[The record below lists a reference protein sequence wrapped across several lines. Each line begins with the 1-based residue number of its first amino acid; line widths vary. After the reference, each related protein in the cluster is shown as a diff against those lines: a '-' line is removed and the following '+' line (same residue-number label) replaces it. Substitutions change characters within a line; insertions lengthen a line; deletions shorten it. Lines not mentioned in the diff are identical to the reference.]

1 MKFPLLF
8 AYALLAV
15 PVSAQFALEYDGTA
29 PVSKNGNPLQ
39 MAWAGG
45 LNYPQFSDI
54 DLDQDGDK
62 DLWLFDK
69 QGNKVVTLVNQ
80 GTSGQPNYTF
90 THDFDL
96 IEPFRDLKEW
106 ALLRDYNCDG
116 KEDIFTYSLGG
127 FAVYKNIS
135 NSNGL
140 AFQLV
145 DTLVKT
151 NYQPTIANLYVTQV
165 DIPSIEDIDG
175 DGDLDVLTFSIFGNY
190 VEYHRNLSQELYGTC
205 DSLTYEVRNR
215 CWGFFSENL
224 NNNSVTL
231 NNPCQYN
238 VPAPEMGEAV
248 LRATQEL
255 LADPHGMLQSDEE
268 RAHVGST
275 LLAIDLDGDEDK
287 DMLMGDVLFPT
298 IVALYNGGTVD
309 TAFMTSE
316 DTLFPLYD
324 QSVNLQ
330 IFPAPFYE
338 DVDND
343 GKRDL
348 IVTPNYK
355 SLSHNFQGVWW
366 YKNIGTDAA
375 PVFAFQKP
383 DLFQD
388 RMIDVGEG
396 AYPVLFDHNS
406 DGLMDLIV
414 ANYGYYQFGGVY
426 PSKLALFENTGSATS
441 PAFTLVD
448 DDYED
453 LSISGI
459 GAAMY
464 PAFGDLDGD
473 GDKDMYIGDLQGRL
487 HYFTNVSTG
496 PVADFQLTQPQDTS
510 IGGSVIDVGQFATP
524 QLFDVDDDGLLDLL
538 VGERNGNVNYLRN
551 VGTAGQ
557 REWSLTND
565 SLGAVV
571 VSEWWNVTGYSVPHM
586 YLNDLGDRELLV
598 GSEVGWLY
606 HYEGIEG
613 NLNGVFNLTDSMW
626 QDVREGERT
635 AVTLYDFNED
645 GYRDAI
651 IGNFRGGVGF
661 WKNSFG
667 VGVAEVE
674 AVAPDAFVLA
684 PNPAMDQADLILQQA
699 ASADARVSL
708 VNDLGQVVRTV
719 PVRNRRIS
727 LPVNGLPAG
736 IYLVRLQDRGQQWT
750 QRLIL
755 TR

>member
-1 MKFPLLF
+1 
-8 AYALLAV
+8 
-15 PVSAQFALEYDGTA
+15 
-29 PVSKNGNPLQ
+29 
-39 MAWAGG
+39 
-45 LNYPQFSDI
+45 
-54 DLDQDGDK
+54 
-62 DLWLFDK
+62 
-69 QGNKVVTLVNQ
+69 
-80 GTSGQPNYTF
+80 
-90 THDFDL
+90 
-96 IEPFRDLKEW
+96 
-106 ALLRDYNCDG
+106 
-116 KEDIFTYSLGG
+116 
-127 FAVYKNIS
+127 
-135 NSNGL
+135 
-140 AFQLV
+140 
-145 DTLVKT
+145 
-151 NYQPTIANLYVTQV
+151 
-165 DIPSIEDIDG
+165 
-175 DGDLDVLTFSIFGNY
+175 
-190 VEYHRNLSQELYGTC
+190 
-205 DSLTYEVRNR
+205 
-215 CWGFFSENL
+215 
-224 NNNSVTL
+224 
-231 NNPCQYN
+231 
-238 VPAPEMGEAV
+238 
-248 LRATQEL
+248 
-255 LADPHGMLQSDEE
+255 
-268 RAHVGST
+268 
-275 LLAIDLDGDEDK
+275 
-287 DMLMGDVLFPT
+287 
-298 IVALYNGGTVD
+298 
-309 TAFMTSE
+309 
-316 DTLFPLYD
+316 
-324 QSVNLQ
+324 
-330 IFPAPFYE
+330 
-338 DVDND
+338 
-343 GKRDL
+343 
-348 IVTPNYK
+348 
-355 SLSHNFQGVWW
+355 
-366 YKNIGTDAA
+366 
-375 PVFAFQKP
+375 
-383 DLFQD
+383 
-388 RMIDVGEG
+388 
-396 AYPVLFDHNS
+396 
-406 DGLMDLIV
+406 MDLIV

-606 HYEGIEG
+606 HYDGIEG

>member
-1 MKFPLLF
+1 
-8 AYALLAV
+8 
-15 PVSAQFALEYDGTA
+15 
-29 PVSKNGNPLQ
+29 
-39 MAWAGG
+39 
-45 LNYPQFSDI
+45 
-54 DLDQDGDK
+54 
-62 DLWLFDK
+62 
-69 QGNKVVTLVNQ
+69 
-80 GTSGQPNYTF
+80 
-90 THDFDL
+90 
-96 IEPFRDLKEW
+96 
-106 ALLRDYNCDG
+106 
-116 KEDIFTYSLGG
+116 
-127 FAVYKNIS
+127 
-135 NSNGL
+135 
-140 AFQLV
+140 
-145 DTLVKT
+145 
-151 NYQPTIANLYVTQV
+151 
-165 DIPSIEDIDG
+165 
-175 DGDLDVLTFSIFGNY
+175 
-190 VEYHRNLSQELYGTC
+190 
-205 DSLTYEVRNR
+205 
-215 CWGFFSENL
+215 
-224 NNNSVTL
+224 
-231 NNPCQYN
+231 
-238 VPAPEMGEAV
+238 
-248 LRATQEL
+248 
-255 LADPHGMLQSDEE
+255 
-268 RAHVGST
+268 
-275 LLAIDLDGDEDK
+275 
-287 DMLMGDVLFPT
+287 
-298 IVALYNGGTVD
+298 
-309 TAFMTSE
+309 
-316 DTLFPLYD
+316 
-324 QSVNLQ
+324 
-330 IFPAPFYE
+330 
-338 DVDND
+338 VDND

-606 HYEGIEG
+606 HYDGIEG